1 MITNYSDLN
10 NNFIQELEDFTENEM
25 FKLYYLYV
33 EIQRINSGNSRLL
46 KAFTVN
52 DELCKIVGVVSE
64 NVFYLYAK
72 SWNEK
77 HLELISK
84 IANLK
89 NCPKGFEFFGTEKFM
104 NDLFDFSG
112 YGLNV
117 IKNRSL
123 YKIDK
128 HNFSEFKGEEIVEK
142 PSINNTIEITHL
154 YQDYYVEEYN
164 GKVIKDFNDTKEK
177 VIDLIKG
184 DAILVSKSDGLIT
197 GFCTTMFK
205 GTDLPMIGTI
215 FIDNE
220 SRNKGVGKRLAS
232 FVTKDLLRF
241 SDKAFLMT
249 TKEHIASNKMFK
261 SLGYNK
267 IYEQTNGTITVGNNI

>member
-1 MITNYSDLN
+1 MITNYSDFD
-10 NNFIQELEDFTENEM
+10 NNFIQELEDFTESEM

-46 KAFTVN
+46 KAFTIN
-52 DELCKIVGVVSE
+52 DELCKIVGVVSQ
-64 NVFYLYAK
+64 NAFYLYAK
-72 SWNEK
+72 NWNKK
-77 HLELISK
+77 HLELVSK

-89 NCPKGFEFFGTEKFM
+89 SCPEGFEFFGTEKFI
-104 NDLFDFSG
+104 NEFFDFNG

-128 HNFSEFKGEEIVEK
+128 PNFNEFQGEIVIEK

-154 YQDYYVEEYN
+154 YQEYYVEEYD
-164 GKVIKDFNDTKEK
+164 GKVIKEFNDTKEK

-184 DAILVSKSDGLIT
+184 DAISVSKSDGLIT

-215 FIDNE
+215 FINPE
-220 SRNKGVGKRLAS
+220 NRKKGIGRRLAS
-232 FVTKDLLRF
+232 FVTKDLLTF

-249 TKEHIASNKMFK
+249 TKEHVASNKMFK

-267 IYEQTNGTITVGNNI
+267 IYEQTNGTITVGNNV